1 MAPTAL
7 AAAMVPT
14 LAAVVVAEP
23 AAAAATA
30 ATSAPVA
37 AVAVLV
43 AEPELAV
50 AAVTVAKSAPL
61 AEAAVAQMAAAPVVK
76 CPRCS
81 RLLMVRLDQYF
92 AAVLQSPGNSRL
104 SSRLDPASPCWL
116 VFLRQRSGQWT

>member
-30 ATSAPVA
+30 ATSAPVGA
-37 AVAVLV
+37 AEVVA
-43 AEPELAV
+43 APELAV

-81 RLLMVRLDQYF
+81 RLLMARLDQYF
-92 AAVLQSPGNSRL
+92 AAVRQSLDNSRL
-104 SSRLDPASPCWL
+104 SSRLDRASPCWL
-116 VFLRQRSGQWT
+116 VFLRQRSGRWT

>member
-43 AEPELAV
+43 APELAV
-50 AAVTVAKSAPL
+50 AAVKAAKSAPL

-92 AAVLQSPGNSRL
+92 AAVRQSLGNSRL